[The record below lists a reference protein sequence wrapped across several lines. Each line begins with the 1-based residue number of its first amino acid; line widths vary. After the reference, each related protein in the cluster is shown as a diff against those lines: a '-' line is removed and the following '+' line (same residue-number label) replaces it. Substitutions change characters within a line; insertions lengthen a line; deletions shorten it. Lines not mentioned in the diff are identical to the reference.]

1 MTIDIDNL
9 TGTESLEDL
18 EALLATV
25 ENGDDN
31 SGSADTEEKGVEQP
45 ASPAAESEQASSES
59 QTDDQ
64 EKGSTEQPQEEGEKY
79 VSSKD
84 GAHKIPYAVLEHER
98 AEAKRLREE
107 NESLRQAAAERD
119 QLKAKLEKE
128 GISLTDDQIAELTPE
143 KLAEL
148 TEDYPA
154 VGPAIKVLT
163 SKLAALE
170 AKSVQPVTTPAT
182 NPIEAALQAVP
193 DLLAWKDADADR
205 FTFAVTVDEHLKSD
219 PAWKDKP
226 LSERFAEAA
235 KRTRAAFGDAAPAA
249 EQPGKPAAKEPPSSK
264 PRIPESPSDIG
275 GFSKASSNLTAEALE
290 ALPQEELMARM
301 ATMSS
306 AQIEELLSQA
316 YN

>member
-1 MTIDIDNL
+1 MTINIDSL

-25 ENGDDN
+25 ENDGDN
-31 SGSADTEEKGVEQP
+31 SGNADTEGKGVEQP

-59 QTDDQ
+59 QTDDK
-64 EKGSTEQPQEEGEKY
+64 EKGNTEQSREGGEKF
-79 VSSKD
+79 VASKD

-107 NESLRQAAAERD
+107 NELLRQAAAERD

-148 TEDYPA
+148 TEDYPG

-170 AKSVQPVTTPAT
+170 AKSAQSVTPAT

-249 EQPGKPAAKEPPSSK
+249 KGPPSAK
-264 PRIPESPSDIG
+264 TRIPESPSDIG
-275 GFSKASSNLTAEALE
+275 GFNSAPSRLSAEALE

-316 YN
+316 DF

>member
-25 ENGDDN
+25 ENDDDN
-31 SGSADTEEKGVEQP
+31 SGNADTEGKGVAQP

-59 QTDDQ
+59 QADDK
-64 EKGSTEQPQEEGEKY
+64 EKGNTEQSREGGEKF
-79 VSSKD
+79 VASKD

-107 NESLRQAAAERD
+107 NELLRQAAAERD

-148 TEDYPA
+148 TEDYPG

-170 AKSVQPVTTPAT
+170 AKSAQSVTPAT

-249 EQPGKPAAKEPPSSK
+249 KGPPSAK
-264 PRIPESPSDIG
+264 TRIPESPSDIG
-275 GFSKASSNLTAEALE
+275 GFNSAPSRLSAEALE

-316 YN
+316 DF

>member
-18 EALLATV
+18 EALVATV
-25 ENGDDN
+25 ENDDDN
-31 SGSADTEEKGVEQP
+31 SGNADTEGKGVAQP

-59 QTDDQ
+59 QTDDK
-64 EKGSTEQPQEEGEKY
+64 EKGNTEQPQEEGEKF
-79 VSSKD
+79 VASKD

-107 NESLRQAAAERD
+107 NELLRQAAAERD

-148 TEDYPA
+148 TEDYPG

-170 AKSVQPVTTPAT
+170 AKSAQSVTPAT

-249 EQPGKPAAKEPPSSK
+249 KGPPSAK
-264 PRIPESPSDIG
+264 TRIPESPSDIG
-275 GFSKASSNLTAEALE
+275 GFNSAPSRLSAEALE

-316 YN
+316 DF

>member
-1 MTIDIDNL
+1 MTINIDNL

-25 ENGDDN
+25 ENDDDN
-31 SGSADTEEKGVEQP
+31 SGNADTEGKGVAQP

-59 QTDDQ
+59 QTDDK
-64 EKGSTEQPQEEGEKY
+64 EKGNTEQSREGGEKF
-79 VSSKD
+79 VASKD

-107 NESLRQAAAERD
+107 NELLRQAAAERD

-148 TEDYPA
+148 TEDYPG

-170 AKSVQPVTTPAT
+170 AKSAQSVTPAT

-249 EQPGKPAAKEPPSSK
+249 KGPPSAK
-264 PRIPESPSDIG
+264 TRIPESPSDIG
-275 GFSKASSNLTAEALE
+275 GFNSAPSRLSAEALE

-316 YN
+316 DF

>member
-45 ASPAAESEQASSES
+45 ASPAAESEQTGSES
-59 QTDDQ
+59 QADDK
-64 EKGSTEQPQEEGEKY
+64 EKGNTEQPQKEGEKY

-128 GISLTDDQIAELTPE
+128 GISLTDDQIADLTPE
-143 KLAEL
+143 QLAEL
-148 TEDYPA
+148 TEDYPGVA
-154 VGPAIKVLT
+154 PVIKVLT

-170 AKSVQPVTTPAT
+170 AKSAQPATPAT
-182 NPIEAALQAVP
+182 NPIEAAIAAVP

-249 EQPGKPAAKEPPSSK
+249 EQPDKPAGKEPPSAK
-264 PRIPESPSDIG
+264 PRIPDSPSDIG
-275 GFSKASSNLTAEALE
+275 GFSPASGRLTAEALE

-306 AQIEELLSQA
+306 VQIEELLSQVD
-316 YN
+316 Y

>member
-25 ENGDDN
+25 ENDDDN
-31 SGSADTEEKGVEQP
+31 SGNADTEGKGVAQP

-59 QTDDQ
+59 QTDDK
-64 EKGSTEQPQEEGEKY
+64 EKGNTEQPQEEGEKF
-79 VSSKD
+79 VASKD

-107 NESLRQAAAERD
+107 NELLRQAAAERD

-148 TEDYPA
+148 TEDYPG

-170 AKSVQPVTTPAT
+170 AKSAQSVTPAT

-249 EQPGKPAAKEPPSSK
+249 KGPPSAK
-264 PRIPESPSDIG
+264 TRIPESPSDIG
-275 GFSKASSNLTAEALE
+275 GFNSAPSRLSAEALE

-316 YN
+316 DF

>member
-9 TGTESLEDL
+9 TGTESLEEL

-59 QTDDQ
+59 QTDDK
-64 EKGSTEQPQEEGEKY
+64 EKGNTEQSREGGEKF
-79 VSSKD
+79 VASKD

-107 NESLRQAAAERD
+107 NELLRQAAAERD

-148 TEDYPA
+148 TEDYPG

-170 AKSVQPVTTPAT
+170 AKSAQSVTPAT

-249 EQPGKPAAKEPPSSK
+249 KGPPSAK
-264 PRIPESPSDIG
+264 TRIPESPSDIG
-275 GFSKASSNLTAEALE
+275 GFNSAPSRLSAEALE

-316 YN
+316 DF

>member
-25 ENGDDN
+25 ENDGDN
-31 SGSADTEEKGVEQP
+31 SGNADTEGKGVEQP

-59 QTDDQ
+59 QTDDK
-64 EKGSTEQPQEEGEKY
+64 EKGNTEQSREGGEKF
-79 VSSKD
+79 VASKD

-107 NESLRQAAAERD
+107 NELLRQAAAERD

-148 TEDYPA
+148 TEDYPG

-170 AKSVQPVTTPAT
+170 AKSAQSVTPAT

-249 EQPGKPAAKEPPSSK
+249 KGPPSAK
-264 PRIPESPSDIG
+264 TRIPESPSDIG
-275 GFSKASSNLTAEALE
+275 GFNSAPSRLSAEALE

-316 YN
+316 DF

>member
-25 ENGDDN
+25 ENDGDN
-31 SGSADTEEKGVEQP
+31 SGNADTEGKGVEQP

-59 QTDDQ
+59 QTDDK
-64 EKGSTEQPQEEGEKY
+64 EKGNTEQSREGGEKF
-79 VSSKD
+79 VASKD

-107 NESLRQAAAERD
+107 NELLRQAAAERD

-148 TEDYPA
+148 TEDYPG
-154 VGPAIKVLT
+154 VGPVIKALT

-170 AKSVQPVTTPAT
+170 AKSAQSVTPAT

-249 EQPGKPAAKEPPSSK
+249 KGPPSAK
-264 PRIPESPSDIG
+264 TRIPESPSDIG
-275 GFSKASSNLTAEALE
+275 GFNSAPSRLSAEALE

-316 YN
+316 DF

>member
-9 TGTESLEDL
+9 TGTESLEEL

-31 SGSADTEEKGVEQP
+31 SGSADTEGKGVEQP

-59 QTDDQ
+59 QTDDK
-64 EKGSTEQPQEEGEKY
+64 EKGNTEQSREGGEKF
-79 VSSKD
+79 VASKD

-107 NESLRQAAAERD
+107 NELLRQAAAERD

-148 TEDYPA
+148 TEDYPG

-170 AKSVQPVTTPAT
+170 AKSAQSVTPAT

-249 EQPGKPAAKEPPSSK
+249 KEPPSAK
-264 PRIPESPSDIG
+264 TRIPESPSDIG
-275 GFSKASSNLTAEALE
+275 GFNSAPSRLSAEALE

-316 YN
+316 DF

>member
-9 TGTESLEDL
+9 TGTESLEEL
-18 EALLATV
+18 EALL
-25 ENGDDN
+25 
-31 SGSADTEEKGVEQP
+31 STEEKGVEQP

-59 QTDDQ
+59 QTDDK
-64 EKGSTEQPQEEGEKY
+64 EKGNTEQSQEEGEKF
-79 VSSKD
+79 VASKD

-107 NESLRQAAAERD
+107 NELLRQAAAERD

-148 TEDYPA
+148 TEDYPG

-170 AKSVQPVTTPAT
+170 AKSAQSVTPAT
-182 NPIEAALQAVP
+182 SPIEAALQAVP

-249 EQPGKPAAKEPPSSK
+249 KGPPSAK
-264 PRIPESPSDIG
+264 TRIPESPSDIG
-275 GFSKASSNLTAEALE
+275 GFNSAPSRLSAEALE

-301 ATMSS
+301 ATMTS

-316 YN
+316 DF

>member
-64 EKGSTEQPQEEGEKY
+64 EKGNTEQPQEEGEKF
-79 VSSKD
+79 VASKD

-107 NESLRQAAAERD
+107 NELLRQAAAERD

-148 TEDYPA
+148 TEDYPG

-170 AKSVQPVTTPAT
+170 AKSAQSVTPAT

-235 KRTRAAFGDAAPAA
+235 KRTRAAFGDAA
-249 EQPGKPAAKEPPSSK
+249 AKGPPSAK
-264 PRIPESPSDIG
+264 TRIPESPSDIG
-275 GFSKASSNLTAEALE
+275 GFNSAPSRLSAEALE

-316 YN
+316 DF

>member
-1 MTIDIDNL
+1 MTIDIDKL
-9 TGTESLEDL
+9 TGTESLEEL

-64 EKGSTEQPQEEGEKY
+64 VNGNTEQSQEEGEKY

-98 AEAKRLREE
+98 AESKRLREE
-107 NESLRQAAAERD
+107 NETLRQAAAERD
-119 QLKAKLEKE
+119 QLRAKLEKE
-128 GISLTDDQIAELTPE
+128 GISLTDDQIADLTPE
-143 KLAEL
+143 QLAEL
-148 TEDYPA
+148 TEDYPGVA
-154 VGPAIKVLT
+154 PVIKVLT

-170 AKSVQPVTTPAT
+170 AKSAQPATPAT
-182 NPIEAALQAVP
+182 NPIEAAIAAVP

-235 KRTRAAFGDAAPAA
+235 KRTRAAFGDAAPVT
-249 EQPGKPAAKEPPSSK
+249 EQPSKPAGKEPPSAK
-264 PRIPESPSDIG
+264 PRIPDSPSDLG
-275 GFSKASSNLTAEALE
+275 GFNPASGRLTAEALE

-316 YN
+316 DY

>member
-9 TGTESLEDL
+9 TGTESLEEL

-59 QTDDQ
+59 QTDDK
-64 EKGSTEQPQEEGEKY
+64 ENGNTEQSREGGEKF
-79 VSSKD
+79 VASKD

-107 NESLRQAAAERD
+107 NELLRQAAAERD

-148 TEDYPA
+148 TEDYPG

-170 AKSVQPVTTPAT
+170 AKSAQSVTPAT

-249 EQPGKPAAKEPPSSK
+249 KGPPSAKTRS
-264 PRIPESPSDIG
+264 PESPSDIG
-275 GFSKASSNLTAEALE
+275 GFNSAPSRLSAEALE

-316 YN
+316 DF

>member
-18 EALLATV
+18 EALLSTV
-25 ENGDDN
+25 ENDDDN
-31 SGSADTEEKGVEQP
+31 SGNADTKEKGVEQP

-59 QTDDQ
+59 QTDDK
-64 EKGSTEQPQEEGEKY
+64 EKGNTEQSQEEGEKY

-107 NESLRQAAAERD
+107 NETLRQAAAERD

-148 TEDYPA
+148 TEDYPG

-170 AKSVQPVTTPAT
+170 AKSAQPVTPAT

-249 EQPGKPAAKEPPSSK
+249 KGPPSAK
-264 PRIPESPSDIG
+264 TRIPESPSDIG
-275 GFSKASSNLTAEALE
+275 GFNSAPSRLSAEALE

-316 YN
+316 DY

>member
-1 MTIDIDNL
+1 MTINIDNL

-25 ENGDDN
+25 ENDDDN
-31 SGSADTEEKGVEQP
+31 SGNADTEGKGVEQP

-59 QTDDQ
+59 QTDDK
-64 EKGSTEQPQEEGEKY
+64 EKGNTEPSQEEGEKF
-79 VSSKD
+79 VASKD

-107 NESLRQAAAERD
+107 NELLRQAAAERD

-148 TEDYPA
+148 TEDYPG

-170 AKSVQPVTTPAT
+170 AKSAQPVTPAT

-249 EQPGKPAAKEPPSSK
+249 KGPPSAK
-264 PRIPESPSDIG
+264 TRIPESPSDIG
-275 GFSKASSNLTAEALE
+275 GFNSAPSRLSAEALE

-316 YN
+316 DF

>member
-1 MTIDIDNL
+1 MTINIDNL
-9 TGTESLEDL
+9 TGTESLEEL

-25 ENGDDN
+25 ENGDDS
-31 SGSADTEEKGVEQP
+31 SGNADTEGKGVEQP
-45 ASPAAESEQASSES
+45 ASPAAESEQTSSES
-59 QTDDQ
+59 QIDEQ
-64 EKGSTEQPQEEGEKY
+64 AKGNTEQQQEEGEKF
-79 VSSKD
+79 VASKD

-128 GISLTDDQIAELTPE
+128 GISLTDDQIADLTPE
-143 KLAEL
+143 QLAEL
-148 TEDYPA
+148 TEDYPGVA
-154 VGPAIKVLT
+154 PVIKVLT

-170 AKSVQPVTTPAT
+170 AKSAQSATPAT
-182 NPIEAALQAVP
+182 NPVEAAIAAVP

-205 FTFAVTVDEHLKSD
+205 FTFAVTVDEHLKAD

-235 KRTRAAFGDAAPAA
+235 KRTRAAFGDAAPTA
-249 EQPGKPAAKEPPSSK
+249 EQPSKPAGKEPPSAK

-275 GFSKASSNLTAEALE
+275 GLNKTPSRLTAEALE
-290 ALPQEELMARM
+290 ALPQEELMAKM
-301 ATMSS
+301 ATMTS

-316 YN
+316 DF

>member
-1 MTIDIDNL
+1 MTINIDNL

-25 ENGDDN
+25 ENDDDN
-31 SGSADTEEKGVEQP
+31 SGNADTEGKGVAQP

-59 QTDDQ
+59 QTDDK
-64 EKGSTEQPQEEGEKY
+64 EKGNTEQSQEEGGKF
-79 VSSKD
+79 VASKD

-107 NESLRQAAAERD
+107 NELLRQAAAERD

-148 TEDYPA
+148 TEDYPG

-170 AKSVQPVTTPAT
+170 AKSAQSVTPAT

-249 EQPGKPAAKEPPSSK
+249 KGPPSAK
-264 PRIPESPSDIG
+264 TRIPESPSDIG
-275 GFSKASSNLTAEALE
+275 GFNSAPSRLSAEALE

-316 YN
+316 DF

>member
-18 EALLATV
+18 EALLTTV
-25 ENGDDN
+25 ENDDDN
-31 SGSADTEEKGVEQP
+31 SGNADTEGKGVEQP

-59 QTDDQ
+59 QTDDK
-64 EKGSTEQPQEEGEKY
+64 EKGNTEQQQEEGEKY

-107 NESLRQAAAERD
+107 NELLRQAAAERD

-148 TEDYPA
+148 TEDYPG
-154 VGPAIKVLT
+154 VGPVIKALT
-163 SKLAALE
+163 SKLTALE
-170 AKSVQPVTTPAT
+170 AKSAQPATPAT

-193 DLLAWKDADADR
+193 DLLTWKDADADR

-235 KRTRAAFGDAAPAA
+235 KRTRAAFGDAA
-249 EQPGKPAAKEPPSSK
+249 GKEPPSAK
-264 PRIPESPSDIG
+264 TRIPESPSDIG
-275 GFSKASSNLTAEALE
+275 GFNSAPSRLSAEALE

-316 YN
+316 DY